1 MEDTGDVI
9 IEVRDLVKVY
19 GATHAV
25 NGVSFDVREG
35 EVFGLLGENGAGKT
49 TALEIIEG
57 LRQPT
62 GGTTRVFGLDSRTD
76 IARIRERIGVQ
87 LQASAYF
94 EELTLFEILDLFGSF
109 YRRHREPEELL
120 SLVNLQGRAQSR
132 VGELS
137 GGMRQRFSLVA
148 ALVNDPELVFFD
160 EPTTGLDP
168 LARQNI
174 WELIR
179 SIQAAGKTLVLTS
192 HYLEEVE
199 SLCGRVGIL
208 KDGELIALDR
218 VSDLVMTL
226 ADPIRVDFL
235 PRTAMSDSTGE
246 FLEKVGRLERS
257 TRRAGEFTLYLADRD
272 TLKRAIRELDRVD
285 LDRLTVS
292 TANLEDVFVKLTGGT
307 IRVEEES

>member
-1 MEDTGDVI
+1 MEGSGNVV
-9 IEVRDLVKVY
+9 IEVEDLVKVY
-19 GATHAV
+19 GDTHAV
-25 NGVSFDVREG
+25 NGTSFEVYEG

-49 TALEIIEG
+49 TTLEIIEG
-57 LRQPT
+57 LRKPT
-62 GGTTRVFGLDSRTD
+62 SGATRVFGLDSRTD
-76 IARIRERIGVQ
+76 ISKIRERIGVQ

-109 YRRHREPEELL
+109 YNKRREPEELL
-120 SLVNLQGRAQSR
+120 SMVNLQGRAQSR

-137 GGMRQRFSLVA
+137 GGMKQRFSLVA
-148 ALVNDPELVFFD
+148 ALVNDPEMVFFD

-179 SIQAAGKTLVLTS
+179 DVQAAGKTLVLTS

-199 SLCGRVGIL
+199 SLCGRVGIM
-208 KDGELIALDR
+208 KEGDLIALDQ
-218 VSDLVMTL
+218 VSNLVMTL

-235 PRTAMSDSTGE
+235 PRAAVAAAAEES
-246 FLEKVGRLERS
+246 LKRLGRLESS
-257 TRRAGEFTLYLADRD
+257 TRRAGDFTLYLKDRD
-272 TLKRAIRELDRVD
+272 SLKRAMRELDRMD
-285 LDRLTVS
+285 LDRLTVN

-307 IRVEEES
+307 IKMGEGS